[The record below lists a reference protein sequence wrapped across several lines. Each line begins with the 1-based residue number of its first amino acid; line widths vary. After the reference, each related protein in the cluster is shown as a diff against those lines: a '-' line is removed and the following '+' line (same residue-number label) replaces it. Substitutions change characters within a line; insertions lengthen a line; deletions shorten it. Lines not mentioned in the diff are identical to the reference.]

1 MTALGAR
8 LAEVQLA
15 LMLLTRLPAGV
26 LPGPPPGIGQ
36 AAWAFP
42 LAGLAVGGVG
52 AAVLGLALW
61 PGLPPVVAAGLALA
75 AMVLA
80 TGGLHEDGLAD
91 CADGFGGGRDLAA
104 RLEIMRDSRIGSY
117 GALALILVTGLRW
130 QALAALAA
138 LGAWQAAL
146 ALLALAALSRAVMPV
161 LMAFLPPA
169 RPEGLGGH
177 AARARSSDAV
187 AALALGLALALVFI
201 GPAAAFWAA
210 SAMALASLLMAW
222 AAHRLIGGQTGDV
235 LGATQQL
242 AELAGLLAVL
252 ALVL

>member
-36 AAWAFP
+36 ASWAFP

-61 PGLPPVVAAGLALA
+61 SGLPPVVAAGLALA

-91 CADGFGGGRDLAA
+91 CADGFGGGRDPAA

-146 ALLALAALSRAVMPV
+146 ALLALAALSRAMMPV
-161 LMAFLPPA
+161 LMALMPPA
-169 RPEGLGGH
+169 RPEGLGH
-177 AARARSSDAV
+177 AARARSSGAV
-187 AALALGLALALVFI
+187 AAVALGLALALVFI

-210 SAMALASLLMAW
+210 SAMALGSLLMAW
-222 AAHRLIGGQTGDV
+222 AALRLIGGQTGDV

-242 AELAGLLAVL
+242 AELAGLLTVL